1 MFAFLEEA
9 AGIARGIA
17 RAVATGALKVLGP
30 ASAPM
35 ERRAGRFRGQLLLQ
49 AAARRDLQRFLP
61 DFRAAI
67 AALPAQRR
75 VRWSLDVD
83 PSELF

>member
-9 AGIARGIA
+9 AAIARG
-17 RAVATGALKVLGP
+17 RCVTGRRRVCRCSGP
-30 ASAPM
+30 APAPM
-35 ERRAGRFRGQLLLQ
+35 ERRAGRYRGQLLLQ

-61 DFRAAI
+61 AFRAAI